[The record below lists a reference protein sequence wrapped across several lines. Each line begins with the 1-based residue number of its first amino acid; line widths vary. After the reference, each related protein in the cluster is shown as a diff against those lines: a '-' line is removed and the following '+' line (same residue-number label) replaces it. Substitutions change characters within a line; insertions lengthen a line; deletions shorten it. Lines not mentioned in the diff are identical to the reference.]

1 MSDVAAPVAAASARD
16 QLRRLSVLIAT
27 CFVDM
32 IGFAMVLPI
41 LPFYALD
48 LKALSLRGRAHHGRF
63 LRRAAPVGALC
74 GDGSRTGTDAGPRS

>member
-1 MSDVAAPVAAASARD
+1 MSDVAAPALPASARD
-16 QLRRLSVLIAT
+16 QFRRLAVLIAT

-48 LKALSLRGRAHHGRF
+48 LKASEKLDWRTRWTCLRPPRPSRSLSSASGHHRSG
-63 LRRAAPVGALC
+63 AAVSG
-74 GDGSRTGTDAGPRS
+74 